1 MKVEDVELQQTNSI
15 MEVTTWSYLQ
25 YMDYFVFRIHPQ
37 SKYN

>member
-25 YMDYFVFRIHPQ
+25 FMDYSVFRIHPQ
-37 SKYN
+37 SKCN